1 MLLPMYFLIGRWG
14 GPEKTYAAMKFF
26 LYTFSG
32 SILILFTIIYLGLDL
47 SGEDGL
53 ISFDLELM
61 SKISNEKYNF
71 SNSEMSGTSLRII
84 AFWLISI
91 G

>member
-32 SILILFTIIYLGLDL
+32 SILILFTIIILSLFLCHLCQSNINQQQHLPLLFGGLHQ
-47 SGEDGL
+47 
-53 ISFDLELM
+53 
-61 SKISNEKYNF
+61 SNP
-71 SNSEMSGTSLRII
+71 SQ
-84 AFWLISI
+84 
-91 G
+91 